1 MTDFSK
7 MDKNKIKQFIR
18 EKRIT
23 MRELVTRSE
32 ESQNVDELK
41 EIQKILTDL
50 KNAIQDAED
59 ALDALDEDGGNNDGS
74 QEKGGGGNT
83 GDVSRNQVPQNAQ
96 TRGGN
101 PMAAYMQPQGGAALN
116 AQSQSQ
122 FRSVG
127 TFSLGG
133 ATSTTM
139 ANPLDGLALRSDESF
154 LTRLPDSQR
163 VHQLDLGK
171 YIRGALIGDWTGAEL
186 ERREMNTVTGGVVIP
201 QVLAAE
207 VLDTARNVALFGAAG
222 CSVVPL
228 TNGNMTI
235 ARVKKDP
242 EFKFWAEMAEAS
254 GSNMELEGVELKAK
268 TARGYCYVSRELLSS
283 AQNLHGILVQ
293 AFAGAIAQM
302 IDAAG
307 LYGQYDS
314 ATSSFESVA
323 PAGILNDTAI
333 TSLAASNV
341 AYDDYIKAIGKV
353 RRANGNPDTL
363 CYNAAAE
370 ELMYLAKDS
379 KGSPYPMPDVIEAI
393 NRVVS
398 NSLKEDAVKGS
409 DALVMD
415 KNAVLVGM
423 QNNILVRMTD
433 TSDYC
438 IKRGCVCFDVSTM
451 LDIAVVRPS
460 HICRITG
467 IKAVT
472 PAL

>member
-7 MDKNKIKQFIR
+7 MNKKEIRQFIR
-18 EKRIT
+18 QKYMA
-23 MRELVTRSE
+23 MRELITRSDDSNDIE
-32 ESQNVDELK
+32 EVKELN
-41 EIQKILTDL
+41 KIMTDL
-50 KNAIQDAED
+50 KNAIIQAED
-59 ALDALDEDGGNNDGS
+59 ALNALEDGDDGS
-74 QEKGGGGNT
+74 GDSQDENT
-83 GDVSRNQVPQNAQ
+83 DDVSRNRVPANAQ

-101 PMAAYMQPQGGAALN
+101 PMAAY
-116 AQSQSQ
+116 AQT
-122 FRSVG
+122 RSG
-127 TFSLGG
+127 TTLGSFSLGG
-133 ATSTTM
+133 VTSTAS

-154 LTRLPDSQR
+154 LSRLTDSQKAQR
-163 VHQLDLGK
+163 LDLGK

-201 QVLAAE
+201 QALAAE
-207 VLDTARNVALFGAAG
+207 VLDTARNIALFGAAG
-222 CSVVPL
+222 CPVVPL

-242 EFKFWAEMAEAS
+242 EFKFWAEMEEAS
-254 GSNMELEGVELKAK
+254 ESNMELEGVELKAK

-293 AFAGAIAQM
+293 AFAGAVAQM
-302 IDAAG
+302 IDIAG
-307 LYGQYDS
+307 LYGQYDGT
-314 ATSSFESVA
+314 TSSFDSFA
-323 PAGILNDTAI
+323 PAGILNDTSIA
-333 TSLAASNV
+333 SLTAVNV

-370 ELMYLAKDS
+370 ELMYLAKDA

-398 NSLKEDAVKGS
+398 NSLKEDGIKGS

-415 KNAVLVGM
+415 RNAVLVGM

-438 IKRGCVCFDVSTM
+438 IKHGCVCFDLSSM

-460 HICRITG
+460 HICKITG
-467 IKAVT
+467 IKAAIPT
-472 PAL
+472 GA